1 MGDNPRTFLRSLTW
15 CLAAVLA
22 SGCATAA
29 PRAVPP
35 SEIPALQARLA
46 ADPDNG
52 PLLALTATSLVAA
65 ERCAEAV
72 PLTRGADITADQAW
86 PILVRGLCLEE
97 GGDLAGAMAQYRAY
111 LADHP
116 RGEGA
121 APVRGRLLLAQEE
134 AAVARV
140 RASTAGDTDADAPP
154 PNSVAVLPLEI
165 EGDARYQPLSRGLAA
180 QISSDLALLDR
191 FSLVERLSL
200 QTLLGEL
207 ERTQSP
213 LFDST
218 TTPRFG
224 RVVQAGRLVQGTG
237 SLPAEGPIGLDAQ
250 VISLDGEVTGAG
262 AQSGS
267 LDDLFRLQKELVFA
281 IAGQLGYTVSAAER
295 ARILENGT
303 RNLQAFLAY
312 SEGLELQAQGDHAGA
327 AARFGTSYRLDPGFD
342 DAYEALETSV
352 GADVASTSGPAG
364 ILGTVTLSGN
374 GVDQALQPPGTAG
387 ADPLGLAIL
396 SGASDVSAT
405 QGEQVTGGGTGSGT
419 VDPIQNLTTPAP
431 PPTQLLGIIRL
442 TIRIPG

>member
-1 MGDNPRTFLRSLTW
+1 MGHMPRFLRRLTG
-15 CLAAVLA
+15 CCAAVMA
-22 SGCATAA
+22 AGCATTA
-29 PRAVPP
+29 PRPVPP
-35 SEIPALQARLA
+35 AEIPALEARLEA
-46 ADPDNG
+46 EPGNTE
-52 PLLALTATSLVAA
+52 LRALTATSLVAA
-65 ERCAEAV
+65 DRCAEAV
-72 PLTRGADITADQAW
+72 PLTRGADITAEEAW
-86 PILVRGLCLEE
+86 PVLVRGACLEE
-97 GGDLAGAMAQYRAY
+97 GGDPAGAIAQYQAY
-111 LADHP
+111 LSDHP
-116 RGEGA
+116 RGDGA
-121 APVRGRLLLAQEE
+121 APVRGRLLLAQEA

-140 RASTAGDTDADAPP
+140 RAAEAGDTDAETPP
-154 PNSVAVLPLEI
+154 SDRVAVLPMEI
-165 EGDARYQPLSRGLAA
+165 EGDERFQPLSRGLAA

-207 ERTQSP
+207 ERSRSP

-237 SLPAEGPIGLDAQ
+237 SLPADGPIGLDARI
-250 VISLDGEVTGAG
+250 VSLDGEVITAG

-303 RNLQAFLAY
+303 QNLQALLAY
-312 SEGLELQAQGDHAGA
+312 SEGLELQARGDHAGA
-327 AARFGTSYRLDPGFD
+327 AARFGASYQLDPGFE
-342 DAYEALETSV
+342 DAFQELETSV
-352 GADVASTSGPAG
+352 GADVASASGTSGL
-364 ILGTVTLSGN
+364 LGSVAASGQAVN
-374 GVDQALQPPGTAG
+374 DALQPPGTTG

-405 QGEQVTGGGTGSGT
+405 QAEQITGVGTGGAT
-419 VDPIQNLTTPAP
+419 VDPIQNLTTPPTP
-431 PPTQLLGIIRL
+431 PAQLLGIISI